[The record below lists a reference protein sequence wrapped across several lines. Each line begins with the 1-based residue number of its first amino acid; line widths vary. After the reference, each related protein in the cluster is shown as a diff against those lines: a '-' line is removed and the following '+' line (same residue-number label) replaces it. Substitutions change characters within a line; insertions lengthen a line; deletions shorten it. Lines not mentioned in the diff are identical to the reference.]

1 MLMTLFLRTLAGAV
15 VWIVIL
21 GVAAASICGTVFLWL
36 FYVSLAEET
45 EMQGEAN
52 KEEEGSLLG
61 WEKNKKFYT
70 LVLSILAT
78 VVCVSKAIVQATP
91 PPFLHSGNMDI
102 HNFSHIHGT

>member
-1 MLMTLFLRTLAGAV
+1 MTLFLRTLAGAV

-21 GVAAASICGTVFLWL
+21 GVAAASVCGTVFLWL

-45 EMQGEAN
+45 EMQGGA
-52 KEEEGSLLG
+52 EEKAEVGSLLG

-78 VVCVSKAIVQATP
+78 LVCVSNNSPA
-91 PPFLHSGNMDI
+91 FLFI
-102 HNFSHIHGT
+102 LEA